1 MPLVK
6 IKNFCKFLLITF
18 VFDLFVFRDIVQQ
31 CKNDEGLVDPEVI
44 IKEMENSPHEN
55 IKQNAGGVR
64 KKLKN
69 FLPNDKNEQ
78 KHVLEETLLINTLK
92 GGMQDAIDKAKSP
105 RNSLKT

>member
-1 MPLVK
+1 MFSL
-6 IKNFCKFLLITF
+6 
-18 VFDLFVFRDIVQQ
+18 RDIVQQ
-31 CKNDEGLVDPEVI
+31 CKNDEGLIDPEVI

-55 IKQNAGGVR
+55 IKQNADAVR

-69 FLPNDKNEQ
+69 FLPNEKNEQ
-78 KHVLEETLLINTLK
+78 KHVLEETLLISTLK